1 MPPFA
6 QVLSDEQIAAVATW
20 LRASWG
26 AKAAPLS
33 AFDVARWRGG
43 SED

>member
-6 QVLSDEQIAAVATW
+6 HVLSDADIADLATW
-20 LRASWG
+20 LRRRDNP
-26 AKAAPLS
+26 KATTLN

-43 SED
+43 D